1 MNNTNPGVA
10 FIPDSFLIHFVSK
23 LSPGATPTTQH
34 QCNPSSL
41 TRIFDKTTCMRT
53 GIKYTGAFLFFILA
67 GLILPAQPVPSQR
80 EDCSKFTITEQ
91 SQISA
96 TCNAITMTMQHD
108 QLSRPYL
115 YVANKEA
122 GLKIYDVTNLKDPKL
137 VATVSTQSF
146 ASLHVMNISQDGN
159 YVYLAIGNHFN
170 NKQSSGMAIV
180 DVTDPVKPVFI
191 SYWVL
196 PSSSGGSGI
205 IKVQGNYAYL
215 GAMGNGLIILDI
227 SDKTK
232 IKFISQF
239 IPDINF
245 PDPKP
250 KKTLFNARG
259 MQVTNELVYL
269 CYDAGGLRIINTKD
283 KTKPVEIGR
292 FSNPVMNG
300 KPRAYNNIV
309 VDNDLAYITADYCGM
324 EILKVKDPSNIKSV
338 GWWNPYGCPANNW
351 FSSPVHANEIAY
363 NKDCNLVFISTGKS
377 DLDIINVTD
386 PAYPVLCKE
395 FGGPKNGMGTWGV
408 SIFKDQVFL
417 SYICSIIPF
426 SSNWTGVKILTWTDC
441 K

>member
-1 MNNTNPGVA
+1 MQSIFT
-10 FIPDSFLIHFVSK
+10 FLL
-23 LSPGATPTTQH
+23 LSI
-34 QCNPSSL
+34 N
-41 TRIFDKTTCMRT
+41 M
-53 GIKYTGAFLFFILA
+53 FLN
-67 GLILPAQPVPSQR
+67 AQ
-80 EDCSKFTITEQ
+80 DCSKFTITQQ
-91 SQISA
+91 SQIPA
-96 TCNAITMTMQHD
+96 ACNAITLTMLHD
-108 QLSRPYL
+108 QQDKPYL

-122 GLKIYDVTNLKDPKL
+122 GLKIYDVTDLAKPKL
-137 VATVSTQSF
+137 VATVSTKSF
-146 ASLHVMNISQDGN
+146 ASLHVMNLTQDGN

-180 DVTDPVKPVFI
+180 DVSDPNKPVFI
-191 SYWVL
+191 SYWTL

-239 IPDINF
+239 IPDINY

-250 KKTLFNARG
+250 KKSLFNTRG
-259 MQVTNELVYL
+259 MQVKDDLVYL

-283 KTKPVEIGR
+283 KTKPVETGR

-309 VDNDLAYITADYCGM
+309 VENDLAYIAADYCGM
-324 EILKVKDPSNIKSV
+324 EILNVKDPANIKLV
-338 GWWNPYGCPANNW
+338 GWWNPYGCPTNNW

-363 NKDCNLVFISTGKS
+363 NKDCKLVFISTGKS
-377 DLDIINVTD
+377 DLDVINVSN
-386 PAYPVLCKE
+386 PASPTLCKE
-395 FGGPKNGMGTWGV
+395 YGGPKNGIGTWGV
-408 SIFKDQVFL
+408 SLYKDQVYL
-417 SYICSIIPF
+417 SYICSVIPF
-426 SSNWTGVKILTWTDC
+426 SSNWTGVKILTWADC